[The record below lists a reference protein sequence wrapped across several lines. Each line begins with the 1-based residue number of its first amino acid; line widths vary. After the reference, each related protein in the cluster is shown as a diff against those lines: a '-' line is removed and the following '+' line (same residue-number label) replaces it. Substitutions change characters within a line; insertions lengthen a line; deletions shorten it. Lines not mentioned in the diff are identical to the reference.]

1 MDLLPWLDSKMA
13 SLALLGCRPRLQLRN
28 VCSSN
33 VQSQKRFSSTHSPS
47 SSSMSKAG
55 FCLRAS
61 CGKKIIS
68 LRDSFSISNANLN
81 SSSSSSSSSG
91 LGYSYCGFHS
101 CSSLRSHNIASLSE
115 LLQFKQSGYV
125 RKAPLQ
131 TVGARAAAAAS
142 PGASNDGITSLIVA
156 VGIPL
161 VLGIID
167 SVINNPSTQWYK
179 DLKKPRW
186 QPPSFLF
193 GGAWSIIYPLMGLA
207 SWLVWAEGGWAKH
220 SYPLTLYGIQLAL
233 NLLWP
238 ALFFG
243 IRNLGLALVDI
254 VALAAAIIATLLAFK
269 PVNEIAANLLKPY
282 LAWVLF
288 ATALNYKLWELN
300 KQGSPSTQ
308 PAAAPQQQY

>member
-1 MDLLPWLDSKMA
+1 
-13 SLALLGCRPRLQLRN
+13 
-28 VCSSN
+28 
-33 VQSQKRFSSTHSPS
+33 
-47 SSSMSKAG
+47 MSKAG

-81 SSSSSSSSSG
+81 SSSSSSSSSSG
-91 LGYSYCGFHS
+91 LGYSHCGFHS
-101 CSSLRSHNIASLSE
+101 GSSLRSHKIASLSE
-115 LLQFKQSGYV
+115 LLQFKQSVYV
-125 RKAPLQ
+125 RKASLQ
-131 TVGARAAAAAS
+131 TVGARAAAAAAAAS

-156 VGIPL
+156 VGTPL

-167 SVINNPSTQWYK
+167 AVINNPSTQWYK

-193 GGAWSIIYPLMGLA
+193 GGAWSILYPLMGLA
-207 SWLVWAEGGWAKH
+207 SWLVWAEGGWAKQ